1 MYALRTPSGHAL
13 ICSRRYNTSECG
25 AIPKHQ
31 VLWAHCGCLPQSAS
45 VHGKHRAS
53 GVIGSRAGFRF
64 LFLRECGFKSH
75 LAHTTQP
82 YFHDKLSQYCLSV
95 CPHIAHN
102 IAAYPGGRIR
112 TPDKPALHCL
122 DNETPL
128 HRSIRQNP
136 ISSPT
141 PSQILHFPIV
151 YPTYTLHTPTG
162 YCSSVKTTV
171 FHGTSPS
178 AQYEARVSHPPNPRC
193 RRHARNTRDG
203 G

>member
-1 MYALRTPSGHAL
+1 
-13 ICSRRYNTSECG
+13 
-25 AIPKHQ
+25 
-31 VLWAHCGCLPQSAS
+31 
-45 VHGKHRAS
+45 
-53 GVIGSRAGFRF
+53 
-64 LFLRECGFKSH
+64 
-75 LAHTTQP
+75 
-82 YFHDKLSQYCLSV
+82 LSQYCLSV

-178 AQYEARVSHPPNPRC
+178 DEY
-193 RRHARNTRDG
+193 RHASAIRRIHVAAGMRGILAMAAERGMPSCSGSRNKGRKHTCTANVC
-203 G
+203 